1 MTLELVTDVIN
12 GKTVLG
18 PLQDIREVKNAY
30 EAYERISVL
39 DPYSVKN
46 VLLAYKIM
54 IKSCIFHYEFE
65 SIHPF
70 AEEYV
75 TMRYPQKAA

>member
-65 SIHPF
+65 SIHPY
-70 AEEYV
+70 AEEYL